1 MKVLKRS
8 EKSHTNSPINIKNV
22 DYLLVILWSEDNN
35 DKQNSQ
41 GHYNKEN
48 HSLITM
54 VNMQENDKTNWT
66 N

>member
-8 EKSHTNSPINIKNV
+8 EKSHTNSPIISKTV

-41 GHYNKEN
+41 GHYNKEKPQFN
-48 HSLITM
+48 HYG
-54 VNMQENDKTNWT
+54 EYARKW
-66 N
+66 